1 MPFQQSFIENNV
13 LLGRRLAY
21 TGNEKPPYAT
31 YVKFHFSTWHMG
43 SMSHFLFL
51 LTNEESCLS
60 RLAMAQSHMPTKFLQ
75 KETGLNNVIINKEII
90 LIWSTYQFV
99 KKKCFPNSD
108 YIGIISYMASNLKVF
123 PKARWYI
130 IYILCHIRKIIL
142 YDM

>member
-1 MPFQQSFIENNV
+1 
-13 LLGRRLAY
+13 
-21 TGNEKPPYAT
+21 
-31 YVKFHFSTWHMG
+31 
-43 SMSHFLFL
+43 
-51 LTNEESCLS
+51 
-60 RLAMAQSHMPTKFLQ
+60 MPTKFLQ

-130 IYILCHIRKIIL
+130 IYIVSYKKKSYMTCNVGTIL
-142 YDM
+142 LNGMT